1 MNNMENKN
9 KTFLA
14 WADNVWY
21 HYKAPILLGI
31 VALVII
37 VTCSIQFFSKDEPDV
52 FFYYVGQ
59 NSCSAK
65 AIDNF
70 RNDMQE
76 IMTQDYNGDGAKKV
90 DYKEDIF
97 VMYTVE
103 DGSAQNNGAY
113 VYNQQEQMNIV
124 QRFNMELAVGE
135 CVIYIMEP
143 NLFKANKA
151 YLVSLDEIFGRKPSF
166 AADEKGIVLSD
177 LPAYHKTSLGEFD
190 EDYVLCIRTKRS
202 KDKASFYD
210 ANIDFF
216 KTLVLMK

>member
-1 MNNMENKN
+1 MENQK
-9 KTFLA
+9 KTFLQ

-37 VTCSIQFFSKDEPDV
+37 VVCSIQFFSKDEPDV

-59 NSCSAK
+59 SSCSAK

-70 RNDMQE
+70 KNDMQE
-76 IMTQDYNGDGAKKV
+76 IMQVDYNKDGRKTV

-97 VMYTVE
+97 VMYTVD
-103 DGSAQNNGAY
+103 DGAPQNNGAY

-143 NLFKANKA
+143 NLYKANKA
-151 YLVSLDEIFGRKPSF
+151 YYLPLNEVFDKVPDF
-166 AADEKGIVLSD
+166 ALDEKGIVISD
-177 LPAYHKTSLGEFD
+177 LPAYRKTSLGEFR
-190 EDYVLCIRTKRS
+190 EDYVICVRAKRS
-202 KDKASFYD
+202 KDKEDFYN
-210 ANIDFF
+210 ANVDFF
-216 KTLVLMK
+216 KTLVLLK